1 MHARQLRQRLP
12 CQFRPC
18 KQLESSL
25 HTRFLRR
32 AVKHQKALKPFRQRQ
47 ILLRHLRQQAAR
59 FLTLLKPAVYRPL
72 ARQRRPAAAPVVGQP
87 QHVRQMRHVRMLR
100 AHQKARNRLV
110 LAHLGFRHQPL
121 NRIQHAQTRPLA
133 LPLHLCAAVR
143 HRGGIGIGQR
153 RHRQRGK
160 LRRCQHLFLLLP
172 HNRRLH
178 LWRRHIFAF
187 LAALAALAGDFAE
200 LPSPLFSFV
209 VPPLDTFRL
218 PFKSQGK

>member
-12 CQFRPC
+12 CQLCLC

-59 FLTLLKPAVYRPL
+59 CLALLKPAVYRPL
-72 ARQRRPAAAPVVGQP
+72 ARQCRTAAALIVRQP
-87 QHVRQMRHVRMLR
+87 QHVRQMRHIRMLR
-100 AHQKARNRLV
+100 ADQKCRNRPV
-110 LAHLGFRHQPL
+110 PAGLGFRHQPL
-121 NRIQHAQTRPLA
+121 NRIQYAQTRPFA
-133 LPLHLCAAVR
+133 LPLHLRAAVR
-143 HRGGIGIGQR
+143 QRGGIAVRHR

-178 LWRRHIFAF
+178 LRRRHVFAF
-187 LAALAALAGDFAE
+187 LAALAALAGDLAE
-200 LPSPLFSFV
+200 LPALLICPVSNRPRFF
-209 VPPLDTFRL
+209 
-218 PFKSQGK
+218 G